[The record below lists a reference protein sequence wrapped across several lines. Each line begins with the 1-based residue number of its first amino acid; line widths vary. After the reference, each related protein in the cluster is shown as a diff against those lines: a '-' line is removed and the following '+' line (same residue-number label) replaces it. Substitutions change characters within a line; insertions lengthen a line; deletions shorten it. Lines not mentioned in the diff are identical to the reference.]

1 MRNTTHNTNGLKE
14 KELTGRGSLGDFDRT
29 CVVMVVTVEIILC
42 VVFTLT
48 GEKIQYVPQRF
59 GQTRLA

>member
-1 MRNTTHNTNGLKE
+1 MRNTTHKTNGLEE
-14 KELTGRGSLGDFDRT
+14 KEATGRGSLDNFDRT

-48 GEKIQYVPQRF
+48 GEKI
-59 GQTRLA
+59 